1 MPGQVCVSFSNS
13 RSNLVRCSSLSA
25 SSSLPSFL
33 KSSSCCSS
41 SVSISLSASLNC
53 SSGVMKCFPG
63 YMSSWF
69 MSPSISPVSG
79 SILVILSTSSPKN
92 CTLYASSSSAGIISR
107 QSPLTLKSPLRSSS
121 SFLL

>member
-1 MPGQVCVSFSNS
+1 MPGHVCVSCSNS

-41 SVSISLSASLNC
+41 SVSMSLSASLNC

-63 YMSSWF
+63 
-69 MSPSISPVSG
+69 
-79 SILVILSTSSPKN
+79 
-92 CTLYASSSSAGIISR
+92 
-107 QSPLTLKSPLRSSS
+107 
-121 SFLL
+121 